1 MQDPQV
7 ETLQRITRVETK
19 IDNIEEKLDSAINVR
34 DVATAAAQSAKSA
47 HHRLDRIEEAHK
59 WLWRTV
65 AGALIPI
72 VIGAIVTVIKLG
84 GM

>member
-1 MQDPQV
+1 MQDPQI

-19 IDNIEEKLDSAINVR
+19 IDNIEEKLDSAIDVR
-34 DVATAAAQSAKSA
+34 DMAISAAQSAKSA
-47 HHRLDRIEEAHK
+47 HHRLDRIEEGQK

-65 AGALIPI
+65 SASAITV
-72 VIGAIVTVIKLG
+72 VIGAIVAVIKTG